1 MNRQVPEQIAIV
13 GNGKVARHMMH
24 YFASVGQPYTHWFRQ
39 TKSSPVS
46 GDHSNAKPS
55 RLASYKQQL
64 RHLFQLNSSVDTQLG
79 SAPIVLLLIPDDQI
93 QQFIASNPSIKNKK
107 LVHFSGSLN
116 IEGAVGCHPL
126 MTFGPDLYDENEYTK
141 IPFVVDEGVDFKS
154 LFPLFTNPV
163 HHIKLEDKARYHA
176 YCVMAGNFSQM
187 MWQAIGREMQ
197 RINLPTDVMS
207 AYLLQNTKNFIQNP
221 ELSAT
226 GPFVRGDLKTIAKHQ
241 VALAAHPFAEVYQ
254 AFFNLNR
261 EYESTVK
268 RSVS

>member
-1 MNRQVPEQIAIV
+1 MNRQVPEKIAIV

-24 YFASVGQPYTHWFRQ
+24 YFTSLGQPYTHWFRQ

-55 RLASYKQQL
+55 RLASYKQKL
-64 RHLFQLNSSVDTQLG
+64 HHIFQSDNSIDSQLG
-79 SAPIVLLLIPDDQI
+79 SAPIVLLLISDDQI
-93 QQFIASNPSIKNKK
+93 QQFIENNPLLKNKK

-116 IEGAVGCHPL
+116 IDGAVGCHPL
-126 MTFGPDLYDENEYTK
+126 MTFGPELYAQKDYTK

-154 LFPLFTNPV
+154 LFPLLENPV

-197 RINLPTDVMS
+197 RINLPKDVMS
-207 AYLLQNTKNFIQNP
+207 AFLLQNTQNFIQNP
-221 ELSAT
+221 ELAAT
-226 GPFVRGDLKTIAKHQ
+226 GPFVRGDLNTIAKHQ
-241 VALAAHPFAEVYQ
+241 VALAEQPLAEVYQ
-254 AFFNLNR
+254 AFFNLSR
-261 EYESTVK
+261 HQESTAK